1 MKKIWIA
8 SLLCIL
14 LLNLLLPAA
23 FAEDT
28 GVVILS
34 SGEEEEPQ
42 SVELDDLKL
51 NATVELPGLGEFTLT
66 IFKQQDEFRCLDNGD
81 YRYYGSGSDAD
92 YGVLAF
98 QFLNTT
104 TKPLDLL
111 QLFSDTKVIFK
122 DKVEYGTWGPC
133 QYDSNNEKYIKGE
146 GWAID
151 PYYVGYYCL
160 NVTLPNYVFDDT
172 KSPLRIEF
180 KIGDNAITHHVRK

>member
-14 LLNLLLPAA
+14 LLNFLLPAA
-23 FAEDT
+23 FAENP
-28 GVVILS
+28 GVVIIS

-51 NATVELPGLGEFTLT
+51 NATVELPGLGELTLVN
-66 IFKQQDEFRCLDNGD
+66 FKQQDQFSK
-81 YRYYGSGSDAD
+81 YKSGSDAD
-92 YGVLAF
+92 FGILYF

-111 QLFSDTKVIFK
+111 QLFSDAKVTFK
-122 DKVEYGTWGPC
+122 DKVEYGTWSPRQFDNKSRFEHQRGDC
-133 QYDSNNEKYIKGE
+133 SSEE
-146 GWAID
+146 SRAID